1 MKSELIR
8 LFRAALCVGALLL
21 GPTTSQA
28 TVLIPGTTVV
38 PDLLAGPAG
47 TLVDTVLTPL
57 TVGGD
62 LIANLRAAVVQNAGG
77 TLDFYY
83 QIGNSG
89 MSGTNLSSST
99 DQAFAIPA
107 MSFATD
113 VFYRTD
119 PGGLPVFQDGS
130 AAAVPLSVDRSA
142 DGVIVGFNF
151 TGPGTLN
158 ASKINPGE
166 VSRILV
172 IRTNATNYVPGL
184 TTIANGFITGGPS
197 FAPFAPFAPSVTPE
211 PTSLLLL
218 GSAFAAAGYVARQRI
233 SKRKPTAL

>member
-1 MKSELIR
+1 MKSDLKR
-8 LFRAALCVGALLL
+8 LCRTALCVGALLL
-21 GPTTSQA
+21 GPTASSQA

-57 TVGGD
+57 TFGGE
-62 LIANLRAAVVQNAGG
+62 LIANLRAAVVMNAGG

-89 MSGTNLSSST
+89 MSGTNLATTT
-99 DQAFAIPA
+99 DQSFAIPA
-107 MSFATD
+107 MTFATD

-119 PGGLPVFQDGS
+119 PGGLPVFLPGS
-130 AAAVPLSVDRSA
+130 AQAVPLSAERSN
-142 DGVIVGFNF
+142 DGVVVGFNF
-151 TGPGTLN
+151 TAPGTRN
-158 ASKINPGE
+158 SSRINPGE

-184 TTIANGFITGGPS
+184 TTIGNGIITSGQS
-197 FAPFAPFAPSVTPE
+197 FAPFAPSVTPE

-233 SKRKPTAL
+233 RRKPTAI